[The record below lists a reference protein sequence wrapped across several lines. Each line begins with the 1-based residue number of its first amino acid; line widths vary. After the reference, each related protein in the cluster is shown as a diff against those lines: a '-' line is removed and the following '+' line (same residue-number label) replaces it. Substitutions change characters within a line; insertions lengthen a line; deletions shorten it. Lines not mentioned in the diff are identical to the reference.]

1 MANVG
6 SSRAGQ
12 VAGKVALPVALTAG
26 AIGVANAVGDGDAAE
41 VGSTAGGLVGG
52 MGGFWGGSAAGAAL
66 GTMVFP
72 GVGTA
77 VGGMA
82 GGIAGSLA
90 GTAAGS
96 WVGERLGAG
105 WEWAFGDDES
115 PAAAPSQQAAGSGS
129 GILGSSGS
137 FTQQVREIQLAEPAQ
152 NILPPPLLSNSVS
165 ASDERQSHSQ
175 TANSTVI
182 NRSAVIPPILAMLAA
197 AMPVSAA
204 VAADTHVAPGAS
216 TSIENHTQRDALTQ
230 VFSSALLGQS
240 AVIDVSADAGAPGV
254 SGAPGLPGAS
264 GSAVASVG
272 VESLSQQVSQV
283 QATSESISDR
293 LTIPPP
299 QLAVPADAG
308 APGRPGES
316 GAASAGG
323 ILGSS
328 QSFSKEVLE
337 AATVHRDAIIA
348 LDERLA
354 NPPSLLAA
362 PSEVAGSITQTN
374 QTDSRVI
381 SPTFD
386 IKIEASGDADRDREL
401 LDRLMERLRSEL
413 MPMLGAGTSGL
424 DVRLGASLT
433 DRSD

>member
-6 SSRAGQ
+6 NSRAGQ

-129 GILGSSGS
+129 GVLGGSGS
-137 FTQQVREIQLAEPAQ
+137 FTQQVNQARLAPQAAE
-152 NILPPPLLSNSVS
+152 PPPLLALPVMPSTGDS
-165 ASDERQSHSQ
+165 APTD
-175 TANSTVI
+175 
-182 NRSAVIPPILAMLAA
+182 
-197 AMPVSAA
+197 
-204 VAADTHVAPGAS
+204 
-216 TSIENHTQRDALTQ
+216 
-230 VFSSALLGQS
+230 
-240 AVIDVSADAGAPGV
+240 
-254 SGAPGLPGAS
+254 S
-264 GSAVASVG
+264 GSASPSAS
-272 VESLSQQVSQV
+272 
-283 QATSESISDR
+283 
-293 LTIPPP
+293 
-299 QLAVPADAG
+299 
-308 APGRPGES
+308 
-316 GAASAGG
+316 GG

-328 QSFSKEVLE
+328 QAFTKEVRE
-337 AATVHRDAIIA
+337 AATQHREALDA